1 MIGGSKIGNWL
12 EMQKEMNDMRGKVFE
27 EGIVNYV
34 GKKKKRK
41 DLV

>member
-1 MIGGSKIGNWL
+1 
-12 EMQKEMNDMRGKVFE
+12 MQKEANDMRGKVFE

-34 GKKKKRK
+34 GKKIRK

>member
-1 MIGGSKIGNWL
+1 
-12 EMQKEMNDMRGKVFE
+12 MQKEMNDMRGKVFE

-41 DLV
+41 DLVWEIWDYNNVG